1 MVVIHVKV
9 RPSPPNPSEG
19 FLNPFL
25 AHGTGPPRSP
35 SPPNPPP
42 CSPQGPPSA
51 FVCGPPWNP
60 GRHKEAGAV
69 PMSSGDPMV
78 DLEGGENPC

>member
-35 SPPNPPP
+35 SPLTPPP
-42 CSPQGPPSA
+42 LPPGPTFGLRVRAS
-51 FVCGPPWNP
+51 
-60 GRHKEAGAV
+60 
-69 PMSSGDPMV
+69 
-78 DLEGGENPC
+78 LESRQT